1 MAPPKDKPDILGY
14 ATPVRDRSG
23 PSGFQI
29 FAGVFCAVLGLA
41 PLAGGLLALGAVC
54 LSLFGQDRGRFPRS
68 GVTGYGIVGVMLL
81 FAAYVMFRMSYRLFK
96 GNRSDRQPG

>member
-23 PSGFQI
+23 PSVFQI

-41 PLAGGLLALGAVC
+41 PLAGGLTSIGAMC
-54 LSLFGQDRGRFPRS
+54 LSLFSQDQRRFPSS
-68 GVTGYGIVGVMLL
+68 GVTGYAVLGVVFL
-81 FAAYVMFRMSYRLFK
+81 FAAYVMFRMSRRLFK
-96 GNRSDRQPG
+96 GKW